1 MDDDE
6 VHVPVVSALLL
17 CVADGHGCLA
27 VEHVAEALP
36 LDLRVAGDLGNV
48 GELARGHGVIDIC
61 RDTQG
66 LGKLAR
72 EQSAEVRGMR
82 LTQLVIDKGA
92 AQLIVNDIAAR
103 PEAEHQPAAAY
114 DGGKLLLV
122 NAVSLH
128 E

>member
-1 MDDDE
+1 M
-6 VHVPVVSALLL
+6 AK
-17 CVADGHGCLA
+17 
-27 VEHVAEALP
+27 ALP

-72 EQSAEVRGMR
+72 EEPPEVRGVR
-82 LTQLVIDKGA
+82 LAQFIVDKGA

-122 NAVSLH
+122 NAVSLY